1 MGERY
6 YELFEN
12 AHNEYIQYLITI
24 GICGLAAYI
33 AVLASALVKIVK
45 RSFKDPEFMAIGFA
59 VGCYAVQ
66 ASVNINVVIV
76 VPIMLTLLMM
86 GVSEDKASLKLPES
100 DY

>member
-1 MGERY
+1 
-6 YELFEN
+6 
-12 AHNEYIQYLITI
+12 
-24 GICGLAAYI
+24 
-33 AVLASALVKIVK
+33 
-45 RSFKDPEFMAIGFA
+45 MAIGFA